1 MMLCTVI
8 SLKKLMLLIM
18 GLMTE
23 KAYQSEQYFFLL
35 LVVLT
40 VQSNSQVQHFVIV
53 ENLYGFCQ
61 FYKLLKFLSMK
72 VCIYSKLQKFF

>member
-8 SLKKLMLLIM
+8 SLKRLMLSIM

-23 KAYQSEQYFFLL
+23 KAYQSEQYFLL

-40 VQSNSQVQHFVIV
+40 VQSNSQVQHFFIV

>member
-8 SLKKLMLLIM
+8 SLKRLMLLIM

-23 KAYQSEQYFFLL
+23 RAYQSEQYFFLL

-40 VQSNSQVQHFVIV
+40 VQSNSQVQHFFIV

-61 FYKLLKFLSMK
+61 FYKLLKIFIHESL
-72 VCIYSKLQKFF
+72 YL

>member
-8 SLKKLMLLIM
+8 SLKKLMLSIM

-23 KAYQSEQYFFLL
+23 KAYQSEQYFLL